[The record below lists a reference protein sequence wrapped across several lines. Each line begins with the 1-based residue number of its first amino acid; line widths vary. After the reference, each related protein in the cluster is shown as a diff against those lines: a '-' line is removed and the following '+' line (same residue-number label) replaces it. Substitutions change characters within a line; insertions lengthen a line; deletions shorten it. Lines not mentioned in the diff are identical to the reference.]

1 MAFQILVTSEPDI
14 TRSSLKLHSVLLIT
28 KLHKSREEKV
38 SSKLLIRKLCIFF
51 LSNVHT
57 FDFDYKK

>member
-14 TRSSLKLHSVLLIT
+14 TRSSLKLHSVLIT